1 MRLRVVPAAALAW
14 AAVAAEEAPMDA
26 GSLAHAVDRLAVTAR
41 VLYVAAHPDDENTRL
56 LAYLANGRHL
66 GVAYLSMT
74 RGGGGQNL
82 IGPEQAELLDV
93 IRTEEL
99 LAARSLDGATQRFTR
114 MRDFGYSKSAAETF
128 SIWGREEALA
138 DVVWVLRTFQPDVVI
153 TRFDEKPPN
162 HGHHTAS
169 AILAREALEAAADP
183 ARFPGQIAAG
193 AKPWTAARLLHN
205 FPTWRGEP
213 PPEGALP
220 LDVGAYD
227 PRLGLSYGE
236 LAARSRSQHQS
247 QGFGVAGERGSVVER
262 FVTVLGTA
270 PEKDLLDGVPL
281 GWERYGEAGVPVARA
296 LDEARRLL
304 ERDRPELA
312 VPALAA
318 ARAAMEALPDEPRT
332 RDARRAAERAIV
344 AASGFFVRA
353 TAKQPAVVPGAKVEI
368 AIEVL
373 ERLPAGLEL
382 VAFLWPD
389 GSEVSA
395 GGPLGVNEKNVVR
408 REIAIPAE
416 AEVSVPYWMRER
428 VPQELVGRPRGPAA
442 LEAGVTVAVAGR
454 TIRFQVPVQY
464 AWTDP
469 VRGERLREVVVT
481 PPATVTPFREAVLA
495 PNGTAAPLI
504 VKVRAS
510 RDSLRGEVEVPVPEG
525 WRVEPASAPV
535 SLEKAGDETTV
546 RFAMTPPPSGTPV
559 EVHPRIT
566 VDGRSWSWR
575 EDVLDYPHI
584 PMQVVLQPSRV
595 RAVPLTL
602 VVPEGRIGYV
612 SGSGDSIAED
622 LTHVGARVEILDD
635 ETLRAGDLSRFAAIV
650 TGIRAYNTRGA
661 LRAAHDRLMAYVEAG
676 GTVVVQYNTRSW
688 FGPLESRIGPLPIEI
703 GRGRITDERAAMEP
717 RVPDHEVLLR
727 PHRIGPSD
735 FEGWVQ
741 ERGLYFAE
749 TWDPAYVSVLSA
761 ADPGETPLE
770 GGLLFA
776 RHGKGRY
783 VYTGLSFFRQLPA
796 GVPGAYRLFLNLIG
810 AP

>member
-1 MRLRVVPAAALAW
+1 MKLGVLPVAALAW

-26 GSLAHAVDRLAVTAR
+26 GSLAHAVDRIAVTAR

-66 GVAYLSMT
+66 GTAYLSMT

-99 LAARSLDGATQRFTR
+99 LAARSLDRATQRFTR
-114 MRDFGYSKSAAETF
+114 MRDCGYSKSATETF

-153 TRFDEKPPN
+153 TRFDENPPN

-183 ARFPGQIAAG
+183 ERFPEQIAAG
-193 AKPWTAARLLHN
+193 AKPWRATRLLHN
-205 FPTWRGEP
+205 VPTWRGEP

-262 FVTVLGTA
+262 FVAVLGTA

-281 GWERYGEAGVPVARA
+281 GWERYGEAGAPVARA
-296 LDEARRLL
+296 LDEARKLL
-304 ERDRPELA
+304 ERDRPERA
-312 VPALAA
+312 VPPLVAALAA
-318 ARAAMEALPDEPRT
+318 MDALPDEPRT
-332 RDARRAAERAIV
+332 RDARGAAERAIA

-353 TAKQPAVVPGAKVEI
+353 TAKQPAVVPGGKVEV
-368 AIEVL
+368 AIEVIQ
-373 ERLPAGLEL
+373 RLPAGLEL
-382 VAFLWPD
+382 VAFVWPD
-389 GSEVSA
+389 GSEEKA
-395 GGPLGVNEKNVVR
+395 GGPLGVNEKNVLR
-408 REIAIPAE
+408 REIAIPAD
-416 AEVSVPYWMRER
+416 APVSVPYWMGER
-428 VPQELVGRPRGPAA
+428 VPQDLVGRPRGPAA
-442 LEAGVTVAVAGR
+442 LEANVRVAVAGR
-454 TIRFQVPVQY
+454 TIRLSVPVQY

-495 PNGTAAPLI
+495 PNGAAAPLV
-504 VKVRAS
+504 VKVRAA
-510 RDSLRGEVEVPVPEG
+510 RDGVKGEVEVPVPEG
-525 WRVEPASAPV
+525 WRVEPPSAAV
-535 SLEKAGDETTV
+535 SLEKAGDETAV
-546 RFAMTPPPSGTPV
+546 RFALTPRAGGTPI

-575 EDVLDYPHI
+575 EDILDYPHI
-584 PMQVVLQPSRV
+584 PMQLVLQPSRV
-595 RAVPLTL
+595 RAVPLAL
-602 VVPEGRIGYV
+602 AVPEGRIGYV
-612 SGSGDSIAED
+612 TGSGDSIPDD
-622 LTHVGARVEILDD
+622 LAHVGARVEILDD

-650 TGIRAYNTRGA
+650 TGIRAYNTRAA
-661 LRAAHDRLMAYVEAG
+661 LRAAHDRLMGYVEAG

-688 FGPLESRIGPLPIEI
+688 FGPLESRIGPYPIEI
-703 GRGRITDERAAMEP
+703 GRGRITDERAAMEA
-717 RVPDHEVLLR
+717 RVPDHEVLVR
-727 PHRIGPSD
+727 PHRIEPSD

-749 TWDPAYVSVLSA
+749 TWDKAYVPLIAA
-761 ADPGETPLE
+761 ADPGEAPLE

-810 AP
+810 VP